1 MNCRRYSCVL
11 RSPKWSRAYSRY
23 GVSAKNRRWIEKS
36 SGGGELRGDADVIVQ
51 AG

>member
-1 MNCRRYSCVL
+1 MNCRRYSYVL
-11 RSPKWSRAYSRY
+11 RSRKSSRAYSRY
-23 GVSAKNRRWIEKS
+23 GVSAKNRRWIETS